1 MKRLLPVILL
11 PVLAACAD
19 GADLPPFLGGPDPAA
34 EPEAPPPIPAE
45 VAPYLPPN
53 VPGTVVMQSAD
64 GCYLFSVEV
73 TDPPSGFPVRDGA
86 GNPVC
91 AGVPAAPPRPVP

>member
-1 MKRLLPVILL
+1 VKRLLPVILL
-11 PVLAACAD
+11 PLLAACAD
-19 GADLPPFLGGPDPAA
+19 GAVLPPFLGGEAPVA
-34 EPEAPPPIPAE
+34 EPEGPPPVPEA
-45 VAPYLPPN
+45 VVPYLPPN
-53 VPGTVVMQSAD
+53 VPGTVVMQDAN

-91 AGVPAAPPRPVP
+91 EGVAAAPPAPVP